1 MLSLGSVVSLL
12 VIFCLLPQGPV
23 FAEPIL
29 KAEDVDKLNPDFDIR
44 AELGYVYEAI
54 TLTRHNLEGKVPLF
68 GFCGAPV
75 RWKFCPFVMLVTRVE
90 HV

>member
-1 MLSLGSVVSLL
+1 M
-12 VIFCLLPQGPV
+12 

-44 AELGYVYEAI
+44 DELGYVYEAI
-54 TLTRHNLEGKVPLF
+54 TLTRQNLEGKVPLF

-75 RWKFCPFVMLVTRVE
+75 RRRLSLLLLLLL
-90 HV
+90 